1 MHAYVHSF
9 ICHRLT
15 ERILLFPLH
24 ESRQGKQMPKIKF
37 LCQWKVT
44 SISSFSATVLCYT
57 NSLHLLM
64 RKKRTNTLTTE
75 KKKAKQTRFPC
86 TPQENQLSMRVT
98 GGSEGTLAHMHH
110 PQTTSSQE
118 YGICVASPHRSGC
131 NSLHL
136 CRHNAELELLI

>member
-1 MHAYVHSF
+1 MEGNLHFFIFCYCALLHKLSSSAY
-9 ICHRLT
+9 
-15 ERILLFPLH
+15 EK
-24 ESRQGKQMPKIKF
+24 EKDK
-37 LCQWKVT
+37 
-44 SISSFSATVLCYT
+44 YT
-57 NSLHLLM
+57 QQQ
-64 RKKRTNTLTTE
+64 